1 MSTELKTG
9 DLVLCKVGS
18 FPPWPAVVFPQRYLR
33 NDVYR
38 KRKSNCIAVCFFN
51 DPTYYWEQPH
61 KLRELDEDII
71 KEFLSEGYKTTT
83 QQDLIQAYHEADDY
97 TTLNEFIVSRFTD
110 ENRLSELEGED
121 PDAIPQGEDP
131 FLSKAHQR
139 QKKSIAQQHPPDIRS
154 DISENSDNTTTN
166 SKKRKLKSEYEDI
179 DNTGTKDPP
188 IQKKSKTASTGKKK
202 SKLDTSRKVE
212 ICLLFRR
219 KIQKNLVQR
228 ENPPSGEELDESL
241 KLLTKIQENLNNKP
255 IFFDIEALRES
266 KLHKLLKVIV
276 NDENLAEFHPV
287 CKNILIHWADII
299 TKLKVEK
306 LEQSNS
312 V

>member
-83 QQDLIQAYHEADDY
+83 KQDLIQAYHEADDY

-139 QKKSIAQQHPPDIRS
+139 QKKSIVQQHPPDIRS